1 MRMLTRQD
9 GDEED
14 DEDAVLEGGNRV
26 VEVEELQKRF
36 GWSQSSPNNDFSV
49 TVEVLTVRPTT
60 SAIEMCWKSRV
71 KP

>member
-1 MRMLTRQD
+1 MLTRQD